1 MISLTEIFKGNKHKN
16 KFLIHEHHADRV
28 GLHYDIRIE
37 HNGKL
42 ESWACRYVPDLIKGN
57 KKKILIILQPA
68 HELDWFDFEGQ
79 IEDGYGKG
87 RVKIW
92 DKGNVNKIKWEDNHK
107 TIEFSGTKLK
117 GIYHI
122 IRYTG
127 GKRTQFLMFRA
138 KEQS

>member
-57 KKKILIILQPA
+57 KKKILSLKA
-68 HELDWFDFEGQ
+68 
-79 IEDGYGKG
+79 K
-87 RVKIW
+87 
-92 DKGNVNKIKWEDNHK
+92 NKEIK
-107 TIEFSGTKLK
+107 FF
-117 GIYHI
+117 
-122 IRYTG
+122 IRYAQGSLTSLKQKEKLEEAKN
-127 GKRTQFLMFRA
+127 GKSNKF
-138 KEQS
+138 